1 MKTSIKIKISGF
13 IDIRKIQQET
23 NFDDWSYYDPLYPI
37 HGLISYI
44 SIHSNIFHIFQI
56 SMTEGFGPGTGSQ
69 QCFGFGAPRRSETW
83 TRRLRRSAAV
93 AWGVAWGNI
102 WNIYVYLY
110 NIDMIYIIYIYRY
123 YIYDMYIYVYDIYI
137 YIYIYIYIIHS
148 LGYVWIEWNIWNIRF
163 FFSKNGAYPHLATN
177 GKNGSAFI

>member
-37 HGLISYI
+37 YGLISYI

-110 NIDMIYIIYIYRY
+110 NIDIYIIYIYIL
-123 YIYDMYIYVYDIYI
+123 YIWYVYICIWYI
-137 YIYIYIYIIHS
+137 YILYT
-148 LGYVWIEWNIWNIRF
+148 VWDMY
-163 FFSKNGAYPHLATN
+163 G
-177 GKNGSAFI
+177 